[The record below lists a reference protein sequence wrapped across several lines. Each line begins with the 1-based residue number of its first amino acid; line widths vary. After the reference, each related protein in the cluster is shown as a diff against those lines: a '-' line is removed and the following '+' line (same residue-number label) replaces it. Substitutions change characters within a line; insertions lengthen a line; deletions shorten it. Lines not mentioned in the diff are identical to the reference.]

1 MNDIHGMTLMTNRRN
16 ILLNGLRGGA
26 LLALGG
32 IATRLGWHSLH
43 GSCPRTNP
51 CGGCPL
57 LDGCALPKALDAK
70 QPAGPNKTIGATR
83 TTRQSHV

>member
-1 MNDIHGMTLMTNRRN
+1 MNEIHSMSIMTQRRDILR
-16 ILLNGLRGGA
+16 ICLRGGA

-32 IATRLGWHSLH
+32 MAATLGWRSRH
-43 GSCPRTNP
+43 GSCARTNP

-70 QPAGPNKTIGATR
+70 QPAGSNN
-83 TTRQSHV
+83 QSRSRHAS